1 MQVRS
6 RTSSGLL
13 ECHQCLHE
21 VKIISI
27 IDVRKVEPPSFPPSF
42 LSYLPMLLLP
52 LTFLL
57 CKPLPPP
64 SRFQQVGWRPAA
76 ALTMVCRPR
85 LCSRSSAYTLALGVG
100 FVTLGTSRILLLKFS
115 ANAGDPLQMRLRCCA
130 LALD

>member
-1 MQVRS
+1 MS
-6 RTSSGLL
+6 EKLNLS
-13 ECHQCLHE
+13 
-21 VKIISI
+21 
-27 IDVRKVEPPSFPPSF
+27 SFPPSF

-57 CKPLPPP
+57 CKPLPRP

-115 ANAGDPLQMRLRCCA
+115 ANAGDPLQMRLRCFA